1 MGRYSVGTN
10 CCRVIFI
17 LINII
22 FLILGVGIAGV
33 GSWLIYL
40 GEQNDYSVLTGHTM
54 LSGAALLLTAGV
66 ITLIISGVGIFG
78 ALAMWRPLLFIYILL
93 VIFAALVEIAA
104 GITGFVLRDEI
115 GNQVKVRMYMAIEDY
130 RASSS
135 DPDYRR
141 DVKNVVGYVQNTFE
155 CCGVNSSID
164 WFMVNLNTTQEL
176 GGKPPPSCDCTVGRD
191 SHCENF
197 NLTIIP
203 PGTQNKINATYE
215 AWNRGCLSYVRDN
228 LNSVAISIGIVGFVV
243 AATELLGVA
252 MAVGLFVCIAKR
264 SNYTYV

>member
-22 FLILGVGIAGV
+22 FLILGVGIASV

-104 GITGFVLRDEI
+104 GITGFVFRDEI

-176 GGKPPPSCDCTVGRD
+176 GGKPPPSCDCTVGQD